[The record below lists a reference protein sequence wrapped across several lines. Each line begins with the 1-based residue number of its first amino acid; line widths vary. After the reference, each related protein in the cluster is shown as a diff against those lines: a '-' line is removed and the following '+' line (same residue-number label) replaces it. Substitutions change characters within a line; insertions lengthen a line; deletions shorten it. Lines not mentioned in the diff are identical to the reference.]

1 MKTVKNFLPANKFKT
16 KDRIST
22 RLAIYFAAALI
33 VFSLI
38 IGTFFILLFKDYSF
52 ELHKSEL
59 QSRSESIASTFSNF
73 LPSDEHGRGMHGF
86 GAYSRFIND
95 IAMNDVWIVD
105 RNLDIMIGGNQGRN
119 SIVFR
124 DLPPDAEIVVGEAF
138 SGQITFSEGF
148 SDLLNIPT
156 LTVGTPI
163 YYEDKVIGVVLIHSP
178 VEGITQGYLKGL
190 RILLICI
197 FAALLVSFIVSYF
210 LARYFSK
217 PLHKMTETSIL
228 LTGGNYSAKTGI
240 VRDDEIGV
248 LAKSIDE
255 LSTKLFEAGK
265 ESEKLEQMRK
275 DFISNISHELKT
287 PVTVIRGS
295 LEALIDEVVVDPK
308 KVKEYY
314 KSMLND
320 SIHLQR
326 LVNDL
331 MDLSKL
337 SNPQFK
343 IESAMVNFTD
353 ILEDSLK
360 SISNK
365 AFEKNI
371 DIKAEYGIEPI
382 PFEGDYGRLRQM
394 IIILLDNAVKYSPEN
409 TNIEITANAKGFAI
423 KDQGEGIAPEHLP
436 LIFDRFYRA
445 NHINTGSGLGLAIAK
460 QIAQRHGIELKVKTD
475 PGSGSTFSG
484 SW

>member
-1 MKTVKNFLPANKFKT
+1 MKAVKKFETGKNFKI

-22 RLAIYFAAALI
+22 RLAIYFAAALL

-38 IGTFFILLFKDYSF
+38 IGTFFILLFREYSF
-52 ELHKSEL
+52 NLHKNEL

-73 LPSDEHGRGMHGF
+73 LPSDAHGRGMQGY

-105 RNLDIMIGGNQGRN
+105 RNMDIMIGGNQGRN
-119 SIVFR
+119 PVIYKN
-124 DLPPDAEIVVGEAF
+124 LPADAGKVVEEAF

-148 SDLLNIPT
+148 SDLLNVPT

-163 YYEDKVIGVVLIHSP
+163 YYEETVIGVVLIHSP
-178 VEGITQGYLKGL
+178 VEGITQGYIKGL

-197 FAALLVSFIVSYF
+197 IVALLVSFIVSYF
-210 LARYFSK
+210 LARYFSS
-217 PLHKMTETSIL
+217 PLHKMTDTSIL
-228 LTGGNYSAKTGI
+228 LTSGNYSAKTGI
-240 VRDDEIGV
+240 ARDDEIGV

-255 LSTKLFEAGK
+255 LSTKLYEAGK

-295 LEALIDEVVVDPK
+295 LEALIDEVVKEPE

-337 SNPQFK
+337 SNPEFK
-343 IESAMVNFTD
+343 IESSLVNFTD
-353 ILEDSLK
+353 VLEDSVK
-360 SISNK
+360 SINHK

-371 DIKAEYGIEPI
+371 DIKTEFNTEPV

-394 IIILLDNAVKYSPEN
+394 ILIILDNAVKYSHEN
-409 TNIEITANAKGFAI
+409 TTIKITSDMNRFTIE
-423 KDQGEGIAPEHLP
+423 DQGEGIAQEHLP
-436 LIFDRFYRA
+436 FIFDRFYRA
-445 NHINTGSGLGLAIAK
+445 NDTNLGSGLGLAIAK
-460 QIAQRHGIELKVKTD
+460 QIAQRHGIELTAESNHGVGAK
-475 PGSGSTFSG
+475 FSG

>member
-1 MKTVKNFLPANKFKT
+1 MKAVKNFKL

-22 RLAIYFAAALI
+22 KLAIYFAAALL

-38 IGTFFILLFKDYSF
+38 VGMFFILLFREYSF
-52 ELHKSEL
+52 NLHKNEL
-59 QSRSESIASTFSNF
+59 QSRSESISSTFSNF
-73 LPSDEHGRGMHGF
+73 LPSDEHGRGMQGY
-86 GAYSRFIND
+86 GAYARFIND

-105 RNLDIMIGGNQGRN
+105 RNMDIMIGGNQGKN
-119 SIVFR
+119 PVIYK
-124 DLPPDAEIVVGEAF
+124 DLPVDAGKVVEEAF

-148 SDLLNIPT
+148 SDLLNVPI

-163 YYEDKVIGVVLIHSP
+163 YYEDTVIGVVLIHSP
-178 VEGITQGYLKGL
+178 VEGITQGYVKGL

-197 FAALLVSFIVSYF
+197 LAALLVSFIVSYF
-210 LARYFSK
+210 LARYFSS
-217 PLHKMTETSIL
+217 PLHKMTDTSIL
-228 LTGGNYSAKTGI
+228 LTNGNYAAKTEI
-240 VRDDEIGV
+240 LRDDEIGV

-255 LSTKLFEAGK
+255 LSTKLYEASK

-287 PVTVIRGS
+287 PITVIRGS
-295 LEALIDEVVVDPK
+295 LEALNDEVVKDPE

-343 IESAMVNFTD
+343 IESSLINFTD
-353 ILEDSLK
+353 VLEDSVK
-360 SISNK
+360 SIRHK
-365 AFEKNI
+365 AFEKHI
-371 DIKAEYGIEPI
+371 DIRTEYNSGPV

-394 IIILLDNAVKYSPEN
+394 ILIILDNAVKYSSEN
-409 TNIEITANAKGFAI
+409 TTIKITSDMNRFTIE
-423 KDQGEGIAPEHLP
+423 DQGEGIAPEHLP
-436 LIFDRFYRA
+436 FIFDRFYRA
-445 NHINTGSGLGLAIAK
+445 NDTNPGSGLGLAIAK
-460 QIAQRHGIELKVKTD
+460 QIAQRHGIELTAESNHGVGTK
-475 PGSGSTFSG
+475 FSG
-484 SW
+484 SWL